1 MSLSIRTT
9 VTRSTVT
16 RANLVRAT
24 VNGLGARMAGVESK
38 RPAAF
43 LPPGATPSR
52 GYAGLDPSTRRL
64 DRDCQSHPGERAW
77 QPTAKAV
84 IAANPN

>member
-1 MSLSIRTT
+1 VTLTIRTT
-9 VTRSTVT
+9 VPRSAVT

-24 VNGLGARMAGVESK
+24 VNGLGFGMAGVEGK

-52 GYAGLDPSTRRL
+52 GYAGSDPSPRRS
-64 DRDCQSHPGERAW
+64 DRDCQSHPSERAW